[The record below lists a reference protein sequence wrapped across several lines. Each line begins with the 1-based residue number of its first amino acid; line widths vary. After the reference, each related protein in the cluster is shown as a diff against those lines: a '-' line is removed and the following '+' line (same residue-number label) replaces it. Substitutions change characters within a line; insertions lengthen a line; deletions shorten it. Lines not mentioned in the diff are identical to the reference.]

1 MVDIQKPMRY
11 NATVLLFFALVAVP
25 AGRANTPACA
35 QLPGLTEQQQS
46 EQDLLCASEN
56 FNGED
61 SLAEIA
67 TLIDKGV
74 NINICDSEGNT
85 ALLLLCHTLELDYR
99 YRNDPHFAQAVDQA
113 FCLLLSKGANAM
125 HENKKGC
132 NAVFFLQS
140 KPELKQKLCEQKLL
154 SKELAVRIPYE
165 PLALGKYIK
174 LRINQVRCT
183 THAENI
189 AYLSRIYCTP
199 AYDRVMERL
208 QRYINAESA
217 AGMPQGA
224 LADCLAFLRLANPS
238 AAAEFVNNL
247 IYWEHS
253 EHFIEEIPAEILT
266 ALHQT
271 QWQVPPPLLQKALV
285 RLESLLPNE
294 GEDMISC
301 NSARPMGLI
310 LEMLEQQNREQA
322 TPLVERYCKAR
333 DPELAY
339 YAYCILLQ
347 RNALP
352 CPEPEELAA
361 HWQLSAEAD
370 CTQKLGTEQRKVYE
384 GARVDAAMRKGT
396 AHQLAADEL
405 KRAEAHFR
413 SMELTRHA
421 EAIAM
426 LFEGEQLSRDP
437 FILQRAYHRYAE
449 LVSPAPRATLARYI
463 LEHPQHFKPNA
474 AH

>member
-1 MVDIQKPMRY
+1 MRY
-11 NATVLLFFALVAVP
+11 NATVLLFSALVATT
-25 AGRANTPACA
+25 AGRADTPPHA
-35 QLPGLTEQQQS
+35 QPPGLTEQQQS
-46 EQDLLCASEN
+46 EQDLLFAAEN

-61 SLAEIA
+61 SLTEIT

-99 YRNDPHFAQAVDQA
+99 YRNDPHFAHAVDQA
-113 FCLLLSKGANAM
+113 FSLLLSKGANAM

-189 AYLSRIYCTP
+189 AYLSRVYCTP

-217 AGMPQGA
+217 AGIPHGA
-224 LADCLAFLRLANPS
+224 LADCLAFLRLGNPT
-238 AAAEFVNNL
+238 AAAQFVNNL

-253 EHFIEEIPAEILT
+253 EHFIEEIPAEILST
-266 ALHQT
+266 LYQT
-271 QWQVPPPLLQKALV
+271 QWQVPPQLLQKALV

-310 LEMLEQQNREQA
+310 LEMLERQSREQA
-322 TPLVERYCKAR
+322 TPLVEHYCNAR

-339 YAYCILLQ
+339 YAYRILLQ

-352 CPEPEELAA
+352 CPVPEELAT
-361 HWQLSAEAD
+361 HWQLSPETD
-370 CTQKLGTEQRKVYE
+370 YTKKLSAEQRKVYE
-384 GARVDAAMRKGT
+384 GARVDEAMRKGT
-396 AHQLAADEL
+396 AHQLTADEL
-405 KRAEAHFR
+405 RRAEELFR

-421 EAIAM
+421 EAVTM
-426 LFEGEQLSRDP
+426 LFEGEQLSQDP
-437 FILQRAYHRYAE
+437 FILQKAYHRYAE

-463 LEHPQHFKPNA
+463 LLHPQHFKHNA